1 MPKLERL
8 AIYSVRKVQAFYVV
22 REIHKQ
28 IERSEV
34 NLVTS
39 PLIESLRRLRLLPVN
54 EENVR

>member
-28 IERSEV
+28 IERSKV

-39 PLIESLRRLRLLPVN
+39 PLGRVFETAKIIASE
-54 EENVR
+54 